1 MKKLDLLQRQS
12 SFRDD
17 GTGGWK
23 TFLSSEGPPAQVLK
37 INPTIHLLL
46 SRRSMP
52 LSNWWVVVL
61 FSFFYRGE
69 SLEPGEDIIS
79 RHLCIVFNGPVTS
92 FHGPVPPGHT
102 RPVWT
107 GSHQTATTVRNTGG
121 WVSFPFFSFFCF
133 TETRMGWHSKRDR
146 RSCLHWIL
154 SF

>member
-61 FSFFYRGE
+61 FCFFYRGE

-107 GSHQTATTVRNTGG
+107 GSHQTATTVRNTGD
-121 WVSFPFFSFFCF
+121 WVSFLFFLFLPVLQRP
-133 TETRMGWHSKRDR
+133 EWGG
-146 RSCLHWIL
+146 IL
-154 SF
+154 KGSDDPVCTGF